1 MGKSCSPSVRRNAG
15 FTLLECVV
23 AILVINLTIAGLL
36 RLLHGQDKQL
46 AVAREQLELKEGV
59 ELYPHPDPMARA
71 LGMPARVGQPML
83 GITPR
88 RSVGLFQVEIVDWW
102 RGVEPGRMRVVFER
116 NLLEGR
122 L

>member
-1 MGKSCSPSVRRNAG
+1 MERSCSPSSARNAG

-46 AVAREQLELKEGV
+46 AVAREQLELKEVV
-59 ELYPHPDPMARA
+59 ELHPHPDPLARA
-71 LGMPARVGQPML
+71 LGMPAQIGQPTV

-88 RSVGLFQVEIVDWW
+88 RSVGLYEVEIVDWW

-122 L
+122 P